1 MKKNLLL
8 FFIFLSFISFQ
19 NLSYAEEVHGI
30 AMHGKPKYESN
41 FTNLDYVNPNAP
53 KGGVVKFG

>member
-1 MKKNLLL
+1 MNLKYIII
-8 FFIFLSFISFQ
+8 FSIFLSFLNSNVF
-19 NLSYAEEVHGI
+19 AKKTHGI

-41 FTNLDYVNPNAP
+41 FTHLDYVNPNAP